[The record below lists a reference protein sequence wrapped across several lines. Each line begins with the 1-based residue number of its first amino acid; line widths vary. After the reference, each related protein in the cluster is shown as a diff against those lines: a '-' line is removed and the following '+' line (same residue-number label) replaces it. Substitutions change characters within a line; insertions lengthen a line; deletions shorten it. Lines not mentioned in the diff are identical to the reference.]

1 MKKLSILFAALLA
14 TTLSFAAT
22 KTTTIQFGT
31 GTDACNFKSA
41 SVTYTDKANT
51 AWKMEAVGTSSFTP
65 QSAYSQVG
73 SSKAP
78 ATSITMTGTAAQAL
92 SLTSVSVKFG
102 GFKGTAGDVV
112 IEVNGE
118 EYATGKL
125 NAANNVTISG
135 STAKE
140 LAKDGTIAITLS
152 NIAKGVK
159 VYSIVYT
166 TEEETTEPVISAND
180 VEFGTLILGKAT
192 TTQEINVKGENLTET
207 IVANLQKGSNFSV
220 TGTLTAE
227 GGTLTIAV
235 TATEAGA
242 YKDTLVLTAGS
253 LVKKVEI
260 TANLIKIIGEGTEE
274 KPYTIA
280 DVIALNNTQSTA
292 AWIEGYIVGC
302 VNDRTNKLG
311 TIINTMV
318 ALADTK
324 DITEETAFVPVA
336 LPNGDI
342 RSAIN
347 LVDNEENLGLK
358 LAIKGDLVA
367 YFKMPGLKNP
377 TDYKLEEKSLTP
389 ATWYSQES
397 ISGTLDGKDVKYAIT
412 YEITRNA
419 DKTLTIKMN
428 LNDEAAA
435 VTGMVPQLFIA
446 SVWAGNFTNGEF
458 TTSATYTDGDKLE
471 MWFYMAYA
479 GGATASAHF
488 NYTVGSSNNKPT
500 ALDATVVAPKAT
512 KRLINGVLVIEK
524 DGVLYTAQG
533 NTMHN

>member
-22 KTTTIQFGT
+22 KTTTVQFGT
-31 GTDACNFKSA
+31 ETDACNFKSA

-65 QSAYSQVG
+65 QAAYSQVG

-102 GFKGTAGDVV
+102 GFNGTAGDVV

-125 NAANNVTISG
+125 NAANDVTISG

-140 LAKDGTIAITLS
+140 LAKDATITIAVN

-192 TTQEINVKGENLTET
+192 TTQEINVKGENLTEA
-207 IVANLQKGSNFSV
+207 IVASLQEGTKFSV
-220 TGTLTAE
+220 TGTLTTE
-227 GGTLTIAV
+227 GGALTIGV

-242 YKDTLVLTAGS
+242 YKDTLILTAGS

-292 AWIEGYIVGC
+292 AWIEGYIVGT
-302 VNDRTNKLG
+302 VNYKTNKIE
-311 TIINTMV
+311 TPYINTMV

-324 DITEETAFVPVA
+324 EITDETPFVPVA
-336 LPNGDI
+336 LPTGDI
-342 RSAIN
+342 RNAVN
-347 LVDNEENLGLK
+347 LVDNEGNLGLK

-367 YFKMPGLKNP
+367 YFGMPGVKNP
-377 TDYKLEEKSLTP
+377 TDYKLEEKALTP
-389 ATWYSQES
+389 ATWYSQEA
-397 ISGTLDGKDVKYAIT
+397 IKGKLDGKDVAYSIS

-419 DKTLTIKMN
+419 DKTLTVKMN
-428 LNDEAAA
+428 LNDEASA
-435 VTGMVPQLFIA
+435 VVGMVPQLFIA
-446 SVWAGNFTNGEF
+446 GVHAGDFHNGEL
-458 TTSATYTDGDKLE
+458 TTSATYTDGDVLE
-471 MWFYMAYA
+471 MYFYMAYA

-488 NYTVGSSNNKPT
+488 NYTVGSSNEKPT
-500 ALDATVVAPKAT
+500 ALDAAAVAT
-512 KRLINGVLVIEK
+512 KAQKRIVNGILVIEK
-524 DGVLYTAQG
+524 DGVLYNAQG
-533 NTMHN
+533 AKL

>member
-1 MKKLSILFAALLA
+1 MKKLSILFAALIA
-14 TTLSFAAT
+14 TTMSFAAT
-22 KTTTIQFGT
+22 KTITLDFTKNTWGLPT
-31 GTDACNFKSA
+31 NYETTDATFTDATTGYTISF
-41 SVTYTDKANT
+41 SGVTNNEGGYKWNSYQGS
-51 AWKMEAVGTSSFTP
+51 EALIFGKNSGATLTFNSFNKKITR
-65 QSAYSQVG
+65 VELIG
-73 SSKAP
+73 SSKASGKVTWDFNVNSTKLDSKKGCKETYSFDIP
-78 ATSITMTGTAAQAL
+78 VAQQSETNTFSVVLTNANNAQFTKAIFTYEEVSAEASI
-92 SLTSVSVKFG
+92 SCSDVKFG
-102 GFKGTAGDVV
+102 T
-112 IEVNGE
+112 
-118 EYATGKL
+118 
-125 NAANNVTISG
+125 
-135 STAKE
+135 
-140 LAKDGTIAITLS
+140 
-152 NIAKGVK
+152 VK
-159 VYSIVYT
+159 T
-166 TEEETTEPVISAND
+166 TETNNKVVTVI
-180 VEFGTLILGKAT
+180 
-192 TTQEINVKGENLTET
+192 GENLTDA
-207 IVANLQKGSNFSV
+207 IVATLQKGSNFSV

-292 AWIEGYIVGC
+292 AWIEGYIVGTMS
-302 VNDRTNKLG
+302 DGKL
-311 TIINTMV
+311 TTPYVETMV

-324 DITEETAFVPVA
+324 DITEETALVPVQ
-336 LPNGDI
+336 LPKGDI
-342 RSAIN
+342 RDALN
-347 LVDNEENLGLK
+347 LKENAQNLGLK
-358 LAIKGDLVA
+358 LAIKGSLEA
-367 YFKMPGLKNP
+367 YFNMPGLKNP

-397 ISGTLDGKDVKYAIT
+397 ISGTLDGKDVKYTIT

-419 DKTLTIKMN
+419 DKTLTIKMG

-435 VTGMVPQLFIA
+435 VVGMVPQLFIA
-446 SVWAGNFTNGEF
+446 GAYAGNFNNGEF
-458 TTSATYTDGDKLE
+458 TTSATYTDGDVLE

-479 GGATASAHF
+479 DGATASAHF

-533 NTMHN
+533 AKL

>member
-1 MKKLSILFAALLA
+1 MKKLSILFAALIA
-14 TTLSFAAT
+14 TTMSFAAT
-22 KTTTIQFGT
+22 KTTTIQFGSAE
-31 GTDACNFKSA
+31 GSCNFNKA
-41 SVTYTDKANT
+41 TVTYTDATKTSWVMNA
-51 AWKMEAVGTSSFTP
+51 EGTTSFTP
-65 QSAYSQVG
+65 QKEYSQVG
-73 SSKAP
+73 SGKNP
-78 ATSITMTGTAAQAL
+78 ASTITMTGTVAKNL

-102 GFKGTAGDVV
+102 GFSGTAGDVV
-112 IEVNGE
+112 IKVNGE
-118 EYATGKL
+118 DYATGKL
-125 NAANNVTISG
+125 SAGTDVTISG
-135 STAKE
+135 TVAKE
-140 LAKDGTIAITLS
+140 LAKDATITIAVS

-207 IVANLQKGSNFSV
+207 IVATLQKGSNFSV

-242 YKDTLVLTAGS
+242 YKDTLILTAGS

-260 TANLIKIIGEGTEE
+260 TANLVKIIGEGTEE

-302 VNDRTNKLG
+302 VNYRTNKLD

-336 LPNGDI
+336 LPAGKI
-342 RSAIN
+342 RDAVN
-347 LVDNEENLGLK
+347 LKDNEGNLGLK
-358 LAIKGDLVA
+358 LTIKGDLVA

-389 ATWYSQES
+389 ATWYSQEA
-397 ISGTLDGKDVKYAIT
+397 ISGTLEGKDVKYAIT

-419 DKTLTIKMN
+419 DKTLTIKMD

-435 VTGMVPQLFIA
+435 VVGMVPQLFIA
-446 SVWAGNFTNGEF
+446 GAYAGNFNNGEF
-458 TTSATYTDGDKLE
+458 TTSATYTDGDVLE

-533 NTMHN
+533 AKL

>member
-1 MKKLSILFAALLA
+1 MKKLSILFAALIA
-14 TTLSFAAT
+14 TIMSFAAT
-22 KTTTIQFGT
+22 KTTTIQFGSAE
-31 GTDACNFKSA
+31 GSCNFNKA
-41 SVTYTDKANT
+41 TVTYTDATKTSWVMNA
-51 AWKMEAVGTSSFTP
+51 EGTTSFTP
-65 QSAYSQVG
+65 QEEYSQVG
-73 SSKAP
+73 AAKKP
-78 ATSITMTGTAAQAL
+78 ASTITMTGTVAKNL

-102 GFKGTAGDVV
+102 GFSNTAGDVV
-112 IEVNGE
+112 IKVNGE
-118 EYATGKL
+118 DYATGKL
-125 NAANNVTISG
+125 SAGTNVTISG
-135 STAKE
+135 TVAKE
-140 LAKDGTIAITLS
+140 LAKDATITIAVS

-207 IVANLQKGSNFSV
+207 IVATLQKGSNFSV

-242 YKDTLVLTAGS
+242 YKDTLILTAGS

-302 VNDRTNKLG
+302 VNYRTNKLD

-324 DITEETAFVPVA
+324 DITEETAFVPVQ
-336 LPNGDI
+336 LPTGDI
-342 RSAIN
+342 RDAVN
-347 LVDNEENLGLK
+347 LKDNAQNLGLK
-358 LAIKGDLVA
+358 LAIKGSLKA
-367 YFKMPGLKNP
+367 YFKMPGLKDP

-397 ISGTLDGKDVKYAIT
+397 ISGTLDGKDVKYTIT

-419 DKTLTIKMN
+419 DKTLTIKMD

-435 VTGMVPQLFIA
+435 VVGMVPQIFIA
-446 SVWAGNFTNGEF
+446 GAYAGNFNNGEF
-458 TTSATYTDGDKLE
+458 TTSATYTDGEVLE

-533 NTMHN
+533 AKL

>member
-1 MKKLSILFAALLA
+1 MKKLSILFAALMICSM
-14 TTLSFAAT
+14 SFAAIKTITLDFT
-22 KTTTIQFGT
+22 KNTWKLPTDYTTNDSTFTDETTGYTISFSNIGNGYKWNSYKGSEALIFGKT
-31 GTDACNFKSA
+31 NATLTFNSFNKKITKVELIGISSA
-41 SVTYTDKANT
+41 SGKVTWDFKVNSTKLGSKTGCKETYPFDIPEAQQSETNTFSVVLTNANNAQFTKAIFT
-51 AWKMEAVGTSSFTP
+51 YEEVSAEA
-65 QSAYSQVG
+65 
-73 SSKAP
+73 
-78 ATSITMTGTAAQAL
+78 SI
-92 SLTSVSVKFG
+92 SCSDVKFG
-102 GFKGTAGDVV
+102 T
-112 IEVNGE
+112 
-118 EYATGKL
+118 
-125 NAANNVTISG
+125 
-135 STAKE
+135 
-140 LAKDGTIAITLS
+140 
-152 NIAKGVK
+152 VK
-159 VYSIVYT
+159 T
-166 TEEETTEPVISAND
+166 TETNNKVVTVI
-180 VEFGTLILGKAT
+180 
-192 TTQEINVKGENLTET
+192 GENLTDA
-207 IVANLQKGSNFSV
+207 IVATLQDGTNFSV

-227 GGTLTIAV
+227 GGNLTIGV
-235 TATEAGA
+235 IATESGE
-242 YKDTLVLTAGS
+242 YKDTLILTSGTI
-253 LVKKVEI
+253 VKKVEI
-260 TANLIKIIGEGTEE
+260 TANVIKLIGAGTETQ
-274 KPYTIA
+274 PYTVA

-302 VNDRTNKLG
+302 VNYRTNKLD

-397 ISGTLDGKDVKYAIT
+397 ISGTLDGKDVKYTIT

-419 DKTLTIKMN
+419 DKTLTIKMD

-435 VTGMVPQLFIA
+435 VVGMVPQIFIA
-446 SVWAGNFTNGEF
+446 GAYAGNFNNGEF
-458 TTSATYTDGDKLE
+458 TTSATYTDGAVLE

-533 NTMHN
+533 AKL

>member
-1 MKKLSILFAALLA
+1 MKKLSILFAALIA
-14 TTLSFAAT
+14 TTMSFAAT
-22 KTTTIQFGT
+22 KTTTIQFGSAE
-31 GTDACNFKSA
+31 GSCNFNKA
-41 SVTYTDKANT
+41 TVTYTDATKTSWVMNA
-51 AWKMEAVGTSSFTP
+51 EGTTSFTP
-65 QSAYSQVG
+65 QNEYSQVG
-73 SSKAP
+73 SSKKP
-78 ATSITMTGTAAQAL
+78 ASTITMTGTVAKNL

-102 GFKGTAGDVV
+102 GFSGTAGDVV
-112 IEVNGE
+112 IKVNGE
-118 EYATGKL
+118 DYATGKL
-125 NAANNVTISG
+125 SAATDVTISG
-135 STAKE
+135 TIAKE
-140 LAKDGTIAITLS
+140 LAKDETIVIS
-152 NIAKGVK
+152 VSGIAKGVK
-159 VYSIVYT
+159 IYSIVYT

-207 IVANLQKGSNFSV
+207 IVAALQKGSNFSV

-242 YKDTLVLTAGS
+242 YKDTLILTAGS

-260 TANLIKIIGEGTEE
+260 TANLVRIIGEGTEE

-292 AWIEGYIVGC
+292 AWIEGYIVGT
-302 VNDRTNKLG
+302 VNYQTNKIE
-311 TIINTMV
+311 TPYINTMV

-324 DITEETAFVPVA
+324 DITEETDFVPVA
-336 LPNGDI
+336 LPAGDI
-342 RSAIN
+342 RAAIN
-347 LVDNEENLGLK
+347 LVDNEGNLGLK
-358 LAIKGDLVA
+358 LAIKGNLKA
-367 YFKMPGLKNP
+367 YFSMPGLKDP
-377 TDYKLEEKSLTP
+377 TDYKLEEKALTP
-389 ATWYSQES
+389 ATWYSQEA

-435 VTGMVPQLFIA
+435 VVGMVPQLFIA
-446 SVWAGNFTNGEF
+446 GTYAGNFNNGEF
-458 TTSATYTDGDKLE
+458 TTSATYTDGDVLE

-488 NYTVGSSNNKPT
+488 NYTVGSSNTPAT
-500 ALDATVVAPKAT
+500 AIDAAVVAPKAT

-533 NTMHN
+533 AKL

>member
-14 TTLSFAAT
+14 TTLSFAAE
-22 KTTTIQFGT
+22 KTITLDFTSNTWKLPEET
-31 GTDACNFKSA
+31 GTSKDSTFTDSKTGY
-41 SVTYTDKANT
+41 SVTFKNADAYYYNSQNKAVLLGKKKDATITVNSLSKQITKVSIEGCSGGT
-51 AWKMEAVGTSSFTP
+51 AKVNWDFLVGTNKIKSFTGCKDTYNIDIP
-65 QSAYSQVG
+65 ANQQALDNTFVIKITNAQNIQLCKLNFTYEE
-73 SSKAP
+73 
-78 ATSITMTGTAAQAL
+78 ATSEPTIT
-92 SLTSVSVKFG
+92 
-102 GFKGTAGDVV
+102 
-112 IEVNGE
+112 
-118 EYATGKL
+118 
-125 NAANNVTISG
+125 
-135 STAKE
+135 
-140 LAKDGTIAITLS
+140 
-152 NIAKGVK
+152 
-159 VYSIVYT
+159 
-166 TEEETTEPVISAND
+166 AND

-192 TTQEINVKGENLTET
+192 TTQEINVKGENLTEA
-207 IVANLQKGSNFSV
+207 IVAALQEGTKFSV
-220 TGTLTAE
+220 TGTLTTE
-227 GGTLTIAV
+227 GGALTIGV

-242 YKDTLVLTAGS
+242 YKDTLILTAGS

-260 TANLIKIIGEGTEE
+260 TANLVKIIGEGTEE

-302 VNDRTNKLG
+302 VNYRTNKLD

-336 LPNGDI
+336 LPAGKI
-342 RSAIN
+342 RDAVN
-347 LVDNEENLGLK
+347 LKDNEGNLGLK
-358 LAIKGDLVA
+358 LTIKGDLVA

-397 ISGTLDGKDVKYAIT
+397 ISGTLEGKDVKYAIT

-435 VTGMVPQLFIA
+435 VVGMVPQIFIA
-446 SVWAGNFTNGEF
+446 GAYAGNFNNGEF
-458 TTSATYTDGDKLE
+458 TTSATYTDGDVLE
-471 MWFYMAYA
+471 MYFYMAYA

-488 NYTVGSSNNKPT
+488 NYTVGSSNTPAT
-500 ALDATVVAPKAT
+500 AIDATVVAPKAT

>member
-1 MKKLSILFAALLA
+1 MKKLSILFAALIA
-14 TTLSFAAT
+14 TTMSFAAT
-22 KTTTIQFGT
+22 KTTTIQFGSAE
-31 GTDACNFKSA
+31 GSCNFNKA
-41 SVTYTDKANT
+41 TVTYTDATKTSWVMNA
-51 AWKMEAVGTSSFTP
+51 EGTTSFTP
-65 QSAYSQVG
+65 QEEYSQVG
-73 SSKAP
+73 SAKKP
-78 ATSITMTGTAAQAL
+78 ASTITMTGTVAKNL

-102 GFKGTAGDVV
+102 GFNGTAGDVV
-112 IEVNGE
+112 IKVNGE
-118 EYATGKL
+118 DYATGKL
-125 NAANNVTISG
+125 NAGTDVTISG
-135 STAKE
+135 TVAKE
-140 LAKDGTIAITLS
+140 LAKDETIVIS
-152 NIAKGVK
+152 ISGIAKGVK
-159 VYSIVYT
+159 IYSIVYT
-166 TEEETTEPVISAND
+166 YEEATSEPTITAND

-192 TTQEINVKGENLTET
+192 TTQEINVKGENLTEA
-207 IVANLQKGSNFSV
+207 IVAALQEGTKFSV
-220 TGTLTAE
+220 TGTLTTE
-227 GGTLTIAV
+227 GGALTIGV

-242 YKDTLVLTAGS
+242 YKDTLILTAGS

-302 VNDRTNKLG
+302 VNYRTNKLD

-397 ISGTLDGKDVKYAIT
+397 ISGTLDGKDVKYTIT

-435 VTGMVPQLFIA
+435 VVGMVPQIFIA
-446 SVWAGNFTNGEF
+446 GAYAGNFNNGEF
-458 TTSATYTDGDKLE
+458 TTSATYTDGDVLE
-471 MWFYMAYA
+471 MYFYMAYA

-488 NYTVGSSNNKPT
+488 NYTVGSSNEKPT
-500 ALDATVVAPKAT
+500 ALDAAAVAT
-512 KRLINGVLVIEK
+512 KAQKRIVNGILVIEK
-524 DGVLYTAQG
+524 DGVLYNAQG
-533 NTMHN
+533 AKL

>member
-1 MKKLSILFAALLA
+1 MKKLSILFAALIA
-14 TTLSFAAT
+14 TTMSFAAT
-22 KTTTIQFGT
+22 KTITLDFTKNTWGLPT
-31 GTDACNFKSA
+31 KNYETTDATFTDA
-41 SVTYTDKANT
+41 TTGYTISFSGVNKGGYKWNSNQGS
-51 AWKMEAVGTSSFTP
+51 EALIFGKNSGATLTFNSFNKKITR
-65 QSAYSQVG
+65 VELIG
-73 SSKAP
+73 SSGASGRVTWDFNVNSTKLDSKTGCKETYSFDIPVAQQSETNTFSVVLTNANNAQFTKAIFTYEEVS
-78 ATSITMTGTAAQAL
+78 AEASI
-92 SLTSVSVKFG
+92 SCSDVKFG
-102 GFKGTAGDVV
+102 T
-112 IEVNGE
+112 
-118 EYATGKL
+118 
-125 NAANNVTISG
+125 
-135 STAKE
+135 
-140 LAKDGTIAITLS
+140 
-152 NIAKGVK
+152 VK
-159 VYSIVYT
+159 T
-166 TEEETTEPVISAND
+166 TETNNKVVTVI
-180 VEFGTLILGKAT
+180 
-192 TTQEINVKGENLTET
+192 GENLTDA
-207 IVANLQKGSNFSV
+207 IVATLQKGSNFSV

-242 YKDTLVLTAGS
+242 YKDTLILTAGS

-302 VNDRTNKLG
+302 VNYRTNKLD

-336 LPNGDI
+336 LPNGSDI

-358 LAIKGDLVA
+358 LAIKGDLIA
-367 YFKMPGLKNP
+367 YFNMPGLKNP

-397 ISGTLDGKDVKYAIT
+397 ISGTLDGKDVKYTIT

-419 DKTLTIKMN
+419 DKTLTIKMG

-435 VTGMVPQLFIA
+435 VVGMVPQLFIA
-446 SVWAGNFTNGEF
+446 GAHAGDFNNGEF
-458 TTSATYTDGDKLE
+458 TTSATYTDGDVLE

-533 NTMHN
+533 AKL